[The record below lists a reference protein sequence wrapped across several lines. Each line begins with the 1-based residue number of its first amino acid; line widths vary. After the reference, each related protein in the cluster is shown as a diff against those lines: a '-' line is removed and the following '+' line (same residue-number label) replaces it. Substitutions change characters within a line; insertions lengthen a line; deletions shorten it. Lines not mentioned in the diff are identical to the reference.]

1 LKAGSGFTIHS
12 FESENQAIVQDL
24 INSGL
29 GDHWGHID
37 PSMNPDLFDISVA
50 YQHDT
55 FLVAW
60 QYNEIIGTGALV
72 RKSHSTGEIVRM
84 TVRREYRRLGIG
96 TRILNAL
103 VEIAKDC
110 GYRKVILE
118 TSKNWHDV
126 INFYLS
132 YGFQITHY
140 TQEDVYFELILGE

>member
-1 LKAGSGFTIHS
+1 MAKGEYTIRP

-29 GDHWGHID
+29 GDHWGNID
-37 PSMNPDLFDISVA
+37 PSMNPDLFDISVT
-50 YQHDT
+50 YQHDM

-60 QYNEIIGTGALV
+60 KDNEIIGTGALV
-72 RKSHSTGEIVRM
+72 HRTHSTGEIVRM

-103 VEIAKDC
+103 IEIAKDC

-118 TSKNWHDV
+118 TTKNWNDV
-126 INFYLS
+126 INFYRS

-140 TQEDVYFELILGE
+140 TQEDVYFELNLGD